1 MNEIHVHNKRKTITD
16 FFFQLSLI
24 DTVSSPLTSLSSG
37 SGLQEGDIPFTI
49 LKGIEKTFIGKKE
62 NVDIYMYE
70 VCSKLYRNEFIETK
84 QLMLEGNLFFK
95 ISPHS
100 SCRFECTFRSAPA
113 TSRRPSR
120 SLLWGWFSAV
130 GTTPF

>member
-1 MNEIHVHNKRKTITD
+1 MNEIHLHKKRKTITD

-62 NVDIYMYE
+62 NVDIYVYVHHTHSPLSAKMYSISLSI
-70 VCSKLYRNEFIETK
+70 VQYMNESTESHVRVVSIY
-84 QLMLEGNLFFK
+84 L
-95 ISPHS
+95 
-100 SCRFECTFRSAPA
+100 
-113 TSRRPSR
+113 
-120 SLLWGWFSAV
+120 
-130 GTTPF
+130 